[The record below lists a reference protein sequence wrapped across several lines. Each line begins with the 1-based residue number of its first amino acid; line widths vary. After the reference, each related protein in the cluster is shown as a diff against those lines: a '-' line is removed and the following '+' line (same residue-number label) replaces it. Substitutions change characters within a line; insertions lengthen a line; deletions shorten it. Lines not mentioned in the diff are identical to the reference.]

1 MGKGQSHRIDL
12 SQRLFIELGTS
23 LFIETKDKV
32 NSIAGKLVGMK
43 VGKYL
48 IVDISNVDSDTLFFE
63 KGDITHIKYVNLED
77 IFNFSSEVLTLL
89 NEPDNLIFLQ
99 YPEMVESCNIRSH
112 KRVDCFL
119 PIQIKIDT
127 TGSSGVVTNLSPR
140 GCRCVIDHFHSL
152 KNIND
157 QAIQVHFSYGD
168 METLL
173 IEGNVRSSQ
182 IQGSQLILGIKFKK
196 INQFSQ
202 SVLTSL
208 VPALQM

>member
-1 MGKGQSHRIDL
+1 MGKIQHHRIDL

-23 LFIETKDKV
+23 LFIETKDKI
-32 NSIAGKLVGMK
+32 NSISGKLVGMK

-48 IVDISNVDSDTLFFE
+48 IVDISNVESDTLIFE

-89 NEPDNLIFLQ
+89 NEPDNLIFLK
-99 YPEMVESCNIRSH
+99 YPELFESCNIRSH
-112 KRVDCFL
+112 RRVDCFL
-119 PIQIKIDT
+119 PIHAKMDEI
-127 TGSSGVVTNLSPR
+127 GSSGVVTNISPR

-157 QAIQVHFSYGD
+157 QNIEIHFSYGD
-168 METLL
+168 MDTLL

-182 IQGSQLILGIKFKK
+182 VQGSQLILGIKFNK
-196 INQFSQ
+196 ISQFSQ
-202 SVLTSL
+202 SVLTNL
-208 VPALQM
+208 VPALQV